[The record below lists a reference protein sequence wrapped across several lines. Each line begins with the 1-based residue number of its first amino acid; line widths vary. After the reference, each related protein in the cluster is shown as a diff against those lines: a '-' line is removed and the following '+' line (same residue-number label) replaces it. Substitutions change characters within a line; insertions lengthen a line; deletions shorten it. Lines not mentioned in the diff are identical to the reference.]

1 MRPTDIT
8 FRFWSKMLTIFADVT
23 LDQFWGVHLGRK
35 QQRVFFTHSVLGHL
49 STPYKYQQIY
59 YLNGVLIVEDY
70 RNFLTQLLQR
80 GISRKN
86 RFRVTIPLPPGIFD
100 SNATL
105 SNDGNA
111 YPSSSSFGDLFKQSA
126 RIVNA
131 FFGGTNQTSRSL
143 QMMCMVASLPGTGID
158 TTPMT
163 NNGNHIKMPNNKT
176 NVDLEL
182 SFLLANDYYEKSVMD
197 KWKNLIFD
205 PYTTKMG
212 YYEDFVTDICIEQM
226 DTEDQVVHRVY
237 VTEAHPI
244 NFSSI
249 DLDKSAADQF
259 NQYNISFSYNKVL
272 SETEYETRSLAS
284 DFLPLGIADA
294 LASGDWETA
303 ASKAGQ
309 LYKKIKEG
317 NFTGEALLAY
327 KQLDQLVN
335 NLAGISLAD
344 FERISIGIQRD
355 ILGNDNL
362 TASEKSSLLGLLQ
375 DVVKN

>member
-1 MRPTDIT
+1 M
-8 FRFWSKMLTIFADVT
+8 
-23 LDQFWGVHLGRK
+23 
-35 QQRVFFTHSVLGHL
+35 
-49 STPYKYQQIY
+49 
-59 YLNGVLIVEDY
+59 EDY
-70 RNFLTQLLQR
+70 RNFITQILQR
-80 GISRKN
+80 GLSRKN

-105 SNDGNA
+105 ANDGKA
-111 YPSSSSFGDLFKQSA
+111 YSANSSFGDLFKQSA

-143 QMMCMVASLPGTGID
+143 QMMCMVASLPGVGID

-163 NNGNHIKMPNNKT
+163 NNGNHIKMPNNKS
-176 NVDLEL
+176 NVDLDL

-197 KWKNLIFD
+197 KWKSLIFD
-205 PYTTKMG
+205 PHTTKMG
-212 YYEDFVTDICIEQM
+212 YYEDFVTDICIEQL

-237 VTEAHPI
+237 IVEAHPI

-249 DLDKSAADQF
+249 ELDKGATDQF

-272 SETEYETRSLAS
+272 SETEYETRSLSS

-294 LASGDWETA
+294 LTSGDWETA

-309 LYKKIKEG
+309 LYRKAKEG

-327 KQLDQLVN
+327 KQLDKLVN
-335 NLAGISLAD
+335 NLAGISIQD
-344 FERISIGIQRD
+344 FERISVGISRD
-355 ILGNDNL
+355 IMGNDNL
-362 TASEKSSLLGLLQ
+362 TAAEKTSLLGILK
-375 DVVKN
+375 DVMGK

>member
-1 MRPTDIT
+1 M
-8 FRFWSKMLTIFADVT
+8 
-23 LDQFWGVHLGRK
+23 
-35 QQRVFFTHSVLGHL
+35 
-49 STPYKYQQIY
+49 
-59 YLNGVLIVEDY
+59 EDY
-70 RNFLTQLLQR
+70 RNFITQMLQR
-80 GISRKN
+80 GLSRKN

-105 SNDGNA
+105 ANDGKA
-111 YPSSSSFGDLFKQSA
+111 YRTNSSFGDLFKQSA

-143 QMMCMVASLPGTGID
+143 QMMCMVASLPGVGID

-163 NNGNHIKMPNNKT
+163 SNGNHIKMPNNKS
-176 NVDLEL
+176 NVDLDL

-197 KWKNLIFD
+197 KWKSLIFD
-205 PYTTKMG
+205 PHTTKMG
-212 YYEDFVTDICIEQM
+212 YYEDFVTDICIEQL

-237 VTEAHPI
+237 IVEAHPI

-249 DLDKSAADQF
+249 ELDKGATDQF

-272 SETEYETRSLAS
+272 SETEYETRSLSS

-294 LASGDWETA
+294 LTSGDWETA

-309 LYKKIKEG
+309 LYRKVKEG

-335 NLAGISLAD
+335 NLSGISIQD
-344 FERISIGIQRD
+344 FERISVGISRD
-355 ILGNDNL
+355 IMGNDNL
-362 TASEKSSLLGLLQ
+362 TAAEKTSLLGLLK
-375 DVVKN
+375 DVMGK

>member
-1 MRPTDIT
+1 M
-8 FRFWSKMLTIFADVT
+8 
-23 LDQFWGVHLGRK
+23 
-35 QQRVFFTHSVLGHL
+35 
-49 STPYKYQQIY
+49 
-59 YLNGVLIVEDY
+59 EDY
-70 RNFLTQLLQR
+70 RNFITQMLHR
-80 GISRKN
+80 GLSRKN

-105 SNDGNA
+105 ANDGKA
-111 YPSSSSFGDLFKQSA
+111 YRTNSSFGDLFKQSA

-143 QMMCMVASLPGTGID
+143 QMMCMVASLPGVGID

-163 NNGNHIKMPNNKT
+163 SNGNHIKMPNNKS
-176 NVDLEL
+176 NVDLDL

-197 KWKNLIFD
+197 KWKSLIFD
-205 PYTTKMG
+205 PHTTKMG
-212 YYEDFVTDICIEQM
+212 YYEDFVTDICIEQL

-237 VTEAHPI
+237 IVEAHPI

-249 DLDKSAADQF
+249 ELDKGATDQF

-272 SETEYETRSLAS
+272 SETEYETRSLSS

-294 LASGDWETA
+294 LTSGDWETA

-309 LYKKIKEG
+309 LYRKVKEG

-335 NLAGISLAD
+335 NLAGISIQD
-344 FERISIGIQRD
+344 FERISVGISRD
-355 ILGNDNL
+355 IMGNDNL
-362 TASEKSSLLGLLQ
+362 TAAEKTSLLGLLK
-375 DVVKN
+375 DVMGK

>member
-1 MRPTDIT
+1 M
-8 FRFWSKMLTIFADVT
+8 
-23 LDQFWGVHLGRK
+23 
-35 QQRVFFTHSVLGHL
+35 
-49 STPYKYQQIY
+49 
-59 YLNGVLIVEDY
+59 EDY
-70 RNFLTQLLQR
+70 RNFITQMLQR
-80 GISRKN
+80 GLSRKN

-105 SNDGNA
+105 ANDGKA
-111 YPSSSSFGDLFKQSA
+111 YRTNSSFGDLFKQSA

-143 QMMCMVASLPGTGID
+143 QMMCMVASLPGVGID

-163 NNGNHIKMPNNKT
+163 NNGNHIKMPNNKS
-176 NVDLEL
+176 NVDLDL

-197 KWKNLIFD
+197 KWKSLIFD
-205 PYTTKMG
+205 PHTTKMG
-212 YYEDFVTDICIEQM
+212 YYEDFVTDICIEQL

-237 VTEAHPI
+237 IVEAHPI

-249 DLDKSAADQF
+249 ELDKGATDQF

-272 SETEYETRSLAS
+272 SETEYETRSLSS

-294 LASGDWETA
+294 LTSGDWETA

-309 LYKKIKEG
+309 LYRKVKEG

-335 NLAGISLAD
+335 NLAGISIQD
-344 FERISIGIQRD
+344 FERISVGISRD
-355 ILGNDNL
+355 IMGNDNL
-362 TASEKSSLLGLLQ
+362 TAAEKTSLLGILQ
-375 DVVKN
+375 DVMEK

>member
-1 MRPTDIT
+1 M
-8 FRFWSKMLTIFADVT
+8 
-23 LDQFWGVHLGRK
+23 
-35 QQRVFFTHSVLGHL
+35 
-49 STPYKYQQIY
+49 
-59 YLNGVLIVEDY
+59 EDY
-70 RNFLTQLLQR
+70 RNFITQMLQR
-80 GISRKN
+80 GLSRKN
-86 RFRVTIPLPPGIFD
+86 RFQVTIPLPAGIFD

-105 SNDGNA
+105 ANDSQA
-111 YPSSSSFGDLFKQSA
+111 YKSDTSSFGDLFRSTA

-143 QMMCMVASLPGTGID
+143 QMMCMVASLPGVGID
-158 TTPMT
+158 TTPMN
-163 NNGNHIKMPNNKT
+163 NNGNHIKMPNNKS

-205 PYTTKMG
+205 PLTTKMG
-212 YYEDFVTDICIEQM
+212 YYEDFVTDICIEQL

-237 VTEAHPI
+237 IVEAHPV

-249 DLDKSAADQF
+249 ELDKGATDQF

-309 LYKKIKEG
+309 LYKKLDQG

-362 TASEKSSLLGLLQ
+362 TASEKSSLLGMLKR
-375 DVVKN
+375 VSSN

>member
-1 MRPTDIT
+1 M
-8 FRFWSKMLTIFADVT
+8 
-23 LDQFWGVHLGRK
+23 
-35 QQRVFFTHSVLGHL
+35 
-49 STPYKYQQIY
+49 
-59 YLNGVLIVEDY
+59 EDY
-70 RNFLTQLLQR
+70 RNFITQILQR
-80 GISRKN
+80 GLSRKN

-105 SNDGNA
+105 ANDGKA
-111 YPSSSSFGDLFKQSA
+111 YSTNSSFGDLFKQSA

-143 QMMCMVASLPGTGID
+143 QMMCMVASLPGVGID

-163 NNGNHIKMPNNKT
+163 NNGNHIKMPNNKS
-176 NVDLEL
+176 NVDLDL

-197 KWKNLIFD
+197 KWKSLIFD
-205 PYTTKMG
+205 PNTTKMG
-212 YYEDFVTDICIEQM
+212 YYEDFVTDICIEQL

-237 VTEAHPI
+237 IVEAHPI

-249 DLDKSAADQF
+249 ELDKGATDQF

-272 SETEYETRSLAS
+272 SETEYETRSLSS

-294 LASGDWETA
+294 LTSGDWETA

-309 LYKKIKEG
+309 LYRKVKEG

-327 KQLDQLVN
+327 KQLDKLVN
-335 NLAGISLAD
+335 NLAGISIQD
-344 FERISIGIQRD
+344 FERISVGISRD
-355 ILGNDNL
+355 IMGNDNL
-362 TASEKSSLLGLLQ
+362 TSAEKTSLLGILQ
-375 DVVKN
+375 DVMGK

>member
-1 MRPTDIT
+1 M
-8 FRFWSKMLTIFADVT
+8 
-23 LDQFWGVHLGRK
+23 
-35 QQRVFFTHSVLGHL
+35 
-49 STPYKYQQIY
+49 
-59 YLNGVLIVEDY
+59 EDY
-70 RNFLTQLLQR
+70 RNFITQILQR
-80 GISRKN
+80 GLSRKN

-105 SNDGNA
+105 ANDGKA
-111 YPSSSSFGDLFKQSA
+111 YRTNSSFGDLFKQSA

-143 QMMCMVASLPGTGID
+143 QMMCMVASLPGVGID

-163 NNGNHIKMPNNKT
+163 SNGNHIKMPNNKS
-176 NVDLEL
+176 NVDLDL

-197 KWKNLIFD
+197 KWKSLIFD
-205 PYTTKMG
+205 PHTTKMG
-212 YYEDFVTDICIEQM
+212 YYEDFVTDICIEQL

-237 VTEAHPI
+237 IVEAHPI

-249 DLDKSAADQF
+249 ELDKGATDQF

-272 SETEYETRSLAS
+272 SETEYETRSLSS

-294 LASGDWETA
+294 LTSGGWETA

-309 LYKKIKEG
+309 LYRKVKEG

-335 NLAGISLAD
+335 NLAGISIQD
-344 FERISIGIQRD
+344 FERISVGISRD
-355 ILGNDNL
+355 IMGNDNL
-362 TASEKSSLLGLLQ
+362 TAAEKTSLLGILQ
-375 DVVKN
+375 DVMGK